1 MADCVII
8 IKMSFLNNEDEE
20 MGLELS
26 KARSNP
32 SRIGDRQMSKENSL
46 DLQRWHS
53 FKEDILRDTK
63 IHSYS
68 YNRPRISHEHS
79 EPRLNSM
86 TMADKSNSELKS
98 SVASKY
104 IEYLDHYKKTYGDI
118 LKKNDGEEVGK
129 ERESVRMKIGQ
140 KDSNI
145 LLNST
150 ILSSCFND
158 RSFYEVIQEHSNEA
172 DFIEE
177 GDSGSGNSSFFGG
190 NPREG
195 FSKVFNNLE
204 RESFSFDNNRAL
216 SGLFEEIPKD
226 ETKKNCQGETS
237 FDTLDHLQT
246 LNLEYFFQRDKSKDH
261 LGTKP
266 SVSNYDRSG
275 QYIKIVVIH
284 LSLGDNKFSDEYI
297 LTSNGLLNSR
307 KNTRPKALV
316 IGRMSQVIEDVRPND
331 IVLPFSDK
339 SISRV
344 HCAIEYK
351 HKFSDRKIPTCF
363 VAFLSGKKARIAGAR
378 CSVKRLTIDLLHRI
392 YSFIKPP
399 SKVYALDLGSSTGTY
414 KRVLYSKQYRLRRG
428 DIYMVGNSF
437 QFSVNYVCNRLAGTA
452 SLDQLYQ
459 LLADEA
465 EEKTEIHG
473 LTTEQMRKVDLLR
486 EKKRSVIKEILKEGD
501 NDSFLRDADTCIE
514 AYFPLLVLEIENPPS
529 TMKPIQ

>member
-1 MADCVII
+1 
-8 IKMSFLNNEDEE
+8 MSFLNNEDEE
-20 MGLELS
+20 IGLELS

-32 SRIGDRQMSKENSL
+32 SRIGDRQTSKENSL
-46 DLQRWHS
+46 DLHRWHS
-53 FKEDILRDTK
+53 FKEDILRDSK

-68 YNRPRISHEHS
+68 YNRNRASHEHS

-86 TMADKSNSELKS
+86 TMVDKSNSELKS

-118 LKKNDGEEVGK
+118 LKKTDGEEIG
-129 ERESVRMKIGQ
+129 RDRDSVRIKIGQ

-158 RSFYEVIQEHSNEA
+158 RSFHEVIHEDSNEA

-216 SGLFEEIPKD
+216 SGLFEEIPK
-226 ETKKNCQGETS
+226 EHTMRKYRGENS
-237 FDTLDHLQT
+237 IDTLEQLQT
-246 LNLEYFFQRDKSKDH
+246 LNLEYFFQRDMSKEQ
-261 LGTKP
+261 LGTKALVTSFDP
-266 SVSNYDRSG
+266 TG
-275 QYIKIVVIH
+275 EYIKIVVIH
-284 LSLGDNKFSDEYI
+284 LSLGDNKFSDEYM
-297 LTSNGLLNSR
+297 LTSRGLVNSR
-307 KNTRPKALV
+307 KNTKPKALV

-344 HCAIEYK
+344 HCALEYRY
-351 HKFSDRKIPTCF
+351 KFSGQKLSTAF
-363 VAFLSGKKARIAGAR
+363 VTFLSGKRPRIAGER
-378 CSVKRLTIDLLHRI
+378 CQIKKLTIDLLHRI
-392 YSFIKPP
+392 YGFIKQP

-414 KRVLYSKQYRLRRG
+414 KRVLFNKQYQLRRG

-501 NDSFLRDADTCIE
+501 NDSFLRDSDTCIE

-529 TMKPIQ
+529 MIKPVQ